1 METSQVA
8 ATTEQVW
15 RELSDRLRQFV
26 LSRRVAAA
34 DADDV
39 LQNVFLRIHQNLSS
53 LDRLERLESWV
64 FQITRNAVIDHFRKS
79 RGDEP
84 DVDALAVIDL
94 PPQVNFNSA
103 VAGCLRSLVLCL
115 PVEQREAI
123 LLYEFEGLSQQEIAL
138 RHSISLSGAKS
149 RVQRGR
155 QGLEN
160 LLRECCEFQLD
171 RRGNVIDWEQNAASA
186 CGGESCGC
194 QNCE

>member
-1 METSQVA
+1 METNHVT

-26 LSRRVAAA
+26 LSRRVAPA

-39 LQNVFLRIHQNLSS
+39 LQNVFLRIHQNLDS
-53 LDRLERLESWV
+53 LNRAERLESWV

-79 RGDEP
+79 RGEQL
-84 DVDALAVIDL
+84 DVEGLAVAT
-94 PPQVNFNSA
+94 SA
-103 VAGCLRSLVLCL
+103 NHENLNTEIAGCLRTLVNCL
-115 PVEQREAI
+115 PVEQREAVT
-123 LLYEFEGLSQQEIAL
+123 LYEFEGLSQQEIAA

-155 QGLEN
+155 QGLEK

-171 RRGNVIDWEQNAASA
+171 RLGNVIEWEQNASGA
-186 CGGESCGC
+186 CSGGTCGC
-194 QNCE
+194 RSCE